1 MYGLKQGQRSRQA
14 GQLLNGI
21 DAMIFQK
28 TLKNTIRCT
37 GIGLHSGK
45 KIYLSL
51 RPAPVN
57 TGIVFHRTDMNGALV
72 PAKVEYVVD
81 TRLSSTVANS
91 DNVRVSTVEHLLA
104 AFAGLG
110 VDNAYVD
117 LDGSEIPIMDGS
129 AAPFVFL
136 IQCAGLVHQ
145 NSYKRW
151 IRIKKPVVVSEGN
164 KQASFEPCDRFR
176 ISFMIDFDH
185 PLLSEQDE
193 EFDITETAFIKDIS
207 RARTFG
213 FLKEVE
219 QLRSSGLAQGG
230 SLNNAIVMGDFR
242 ILNEG
247 GLRYEKEF
255 VRHKIIDAIG
265 DLYLLGHP
273 IVGHFKGVRSG
284 HALNNLLLR
293 QLLVQQDAWEF
304 VEGDPGTP
312 FLRHEHRAKV
322 LHTGDDAERPNT
334 VPPLGSLVP
343 AMALSA

>member
-1 MYGLKQGQRSRQA
+1 
-14 GQLLNGI
+14 
-21 DAMIFQK
+21 MIFQK

-37 GIGLHSGK
+37 GIGLHGGK

-57 TGIVFHRTDMNGALV
+57 TGIVFHRTDMKGALI
-72 PAKVEYVVD
+72 PATVQNVVD
-81 TRLSSTVANS
+81 TRLCSTIANS
-91 DNVRVSTVEHLLA
+91 DGVQVSTIEHLLA

-110 VDNAYVD
+110 VSNAYVD
-117 LDGSEIPIMDGS
+117 LDGPEVPIMDGS

-136 IQCAGLVHQ
+136 IQCAGLVEQ
-145 NSYKRW
+145 KAFRRW
-151 IRIKKPVVVSEGN
+151 IRIKKPVSVSQDN
-164 KQASFEPCDRFR
+164 KLASFEPCDHFR
-176 ISFMIDFDH
+176 VSFLIDFDH
-185 PLLSEQDE
+185 PLLSEQGED
-193 EFDITETAFIKDIS
+193 FDITETTFIKDIS

-219 QLRSSGLAQGG
+219 QLRSRGLAQGG
-230 SLNNAIVMGDFR
+230 SLDNAIVMGDFR

-273 IVGHFKGVRSG
+273 VLGHFKGIRSG
-284 HALNNLLLR
+284 HALNN
-293 QLLVQQDAWEF
+293 QLLHKLLPQENAWEF
-304 VEGDPGTP
+304 VEGDPGSK
-312 FLRHEHRAKV
+312 FMRHEARLKIIQN
-322 LHTGDDAERPNT
+322 DQIDEQSNF
-334 VPPLGSLVP
+334 VPSMANLAP

>member
-1 MYGLKQGQRSRQA
+1 MLFQR
-14 GQLLNGI
+14 
-21 DAMIFQK
+21 

-37 GIGLHSGK
+37 GIGLHGGK

-57 TGIVFHRTDMNGALV
+57 TGIIFHRTDLNGALV
-72 PAKVEYVVD
+72 PAKVQNVVD
-81 TRLSSTVANS
+81 TRLCSTISNKEG
-91 DNVRVSTVEHLLA
+91 DQVSTVEHLLA

-117 LDGSEIPIMDGS
+117 LDGPEVPIMDGS

-136 IQCAGLVHQ
+136 IQCSGVVHQ
-145 NSYKRW
+145 RAYKRW
-151 IRIKKPVVVSEGN
+151 IRIKKPIVVEQEDKS
-164 KQASFEPCDRFR
+164 ASFEPCDRFR
-176 ISFMIDFDH
+176 ISFLINFDH
-185 PLLSEQDE
+185 PLLSEQGL
-193 EFDITETAFIKDIS
+193 EFDINETTFIKEVS

-213 FLKEVE
+213 FLKDIEK
-219 QLRSSGLAQGG
+219 LRSSGLAQGG
-230 SLNNAIVMGDFR
+230 SLDNAIVMGDFR

-273 IVGHFKGVRSG
+273 VIGHFKGIRSG

-293 QLLVQQDAWEF
+293 KLLAQKDAWEF
-304 VEGDPGTP
+304 VEG
-312 FLRHEHRAKV
+312 V
-322 LHTGDDAERPNT
+322 DDVSSKAGLTIPQSFRPS
-334 VPPLGSLVP
+334 VMAFP
-343 AMALSA
+343 A